1 MRDRTF
7 ARSAETLTRS
17 VGGEVLVTAPG
28 RDQVD
33 RLSPTAAAVWTL
45 LEEPRTV
52 SAVVGRLTEVFDAP
66 AETIAGDVEAL
77 LADLVLRGWVLEV
90 THR

>member
-1 MRDRTF
+1 
-7 ARSAETLTRS
+7 
-17 VGGEVLVTAPG
+17 
-28 RDQVD
+28 
-33 RLSPTAAAVWTL
+33 
-45 LEEPRTV
+45 
-52 SAVVGRLTEVFDAP
+52 VVGRLTEVFDAP